1 MKETSH
7 GVLASATAAE
17 AVVLGVPEPGR
28 VEVRLTDGGGMLT
41 ARIAVVGYDPHTG
54 DRVLVLTNARGDGY
68 VVGVLLASTPAA
80 RAGDVSVRVEG
91 SEIGLYRDD
100 GTLVLRYD
108 AERGETV
115 LASPGD
121 LVLEAREGRVR
132 IAGAQLEL
140 TAAQIVQK
148 TESLVT
154 EAGSIAFSTDRWEL
168 RANRLKERARDA
180 FIDVENLMQTRAGQ
194 LRTIARRTMQLFA
207 ERTSIRS
214 REDTAVD
221 GKRVLLG

>member
-1 MKETSH
+1 PAGGEMKETSH

-54 DRVLVLTNARGDGY
+54 DRVLVLTDARGDGY

-180 FIDVENLMQTRAGQ
+180 FID
-194 LRTIARRTMQLFA
+194 
-207 ERTSIRS
+207 
-214 REDTAVD
+214 
-221 GKRVLLG
+221 